1 MQIDWDQDKTWK
13 RVFEPNRS
21 STTTT
26 DCAPDE
32 DDEPPINALAG
43 NCAINIADLEFGPI

>member
-13 RVFEPNRS
+13 RVFEPIHNTMTVS
-21 STTTT
+21 LGQ
-26 DCAPDE
+26 DQ

-43 NCAINIADLEFGPI
+43 KCYITLN

>member
-13 RVFEPNRS
+13 RVFEPIHK
-21 STTTT
+21 TTSGQE
-26 DCAPDE
+26 E

-43 NCAINIADLEFGPI
+43 NCAINIADLDFGEEE